1 MLLTKT
7 YNYLKIML
15 MKTKSSLVLLFVG
28 LFSLS
33 LVANEG
39 KKPAKY
45 HPVRMTDEVK
55 SIIENKCFG
64 CHNTD
69 SKNDKAK
76 EDLDFKT
83 LDGLSTMKKIST
95 YKDIQEVLEKK
106 EMPPEKFL
114 ERFPDKNV
122 TEDERKAL
130 MEWAKKEA
138 ESLVKGM

>member
-1 MLLTKT
+1 
-7 YNYLKIML
+7 ML
-15 MKTKSSLVLLFVG
+15 MKTKSTLTLLFVG

-33 LVANEG
+33 LVASNG
-39 KKPAKY
+39 KKVTKY
-45 HPVRMTDEVK
+45 NPVRMTDEVK

-83 LDGLSTMKKIST
+83 FDDLSKMKKISA
-95 YKDIQEVLEKK
+95 YKKIGEVLEEN
-106 EMPPEKFL
+106 EMPPKKFL
-114 ERFPDKNV
+114 EHYPDKKL
-122 TEDERKAL
+122 TADESKAL

>member
-1 MLLTKT
+1 
-7 YNYLKIML
+7 
-15 MKTKSSLVLLFVG
+15 MKTKITLSLLLIG

-33 LVANEG
+33 AVANNG
-39 KKPAKY
+39 KKTARY
-45 HPVRMTDEVK
+45 HPARMTDEVK

-83 LDGLSTMKKIST
+83 FDDLSTMKKISA
-95 YKDIQEVLEKK
+95 YKKIGEVLEEK
-106 EMPPEKFL
+106 EMPPKKFL
-114 ERFPDKNV
+114 DRFPDKDLSA
-122 TEDERKAL
+122 DERKAL
-130 MEWAKKEA
+130 IDWAKKEA